1 MARKKVVIMGAAGR
15 DFHNFN
21 VLYRDNPDV
30 EVVAFTATQIPDI
43 EGRKYPAA
51 LAGELY
57 PKGIPILAEE
67 DLGEIIEE
75 HGVEEVIFAYSDVTH
90 EHVMHAAS
98 FVNAM
103 GPDFQLVGT
112 SSTMVE
118 SIKPVISICATRTGC
133 GKSQTTRRVT
143 EILKSMGLK
152 VVSIRHPMPYGDLA
166 KQAVQ
171 RFATLADLKKHKCTI
186 EEMEEYEPHI
196 EAGNV
201 IYAGVDYEA
210 ILREAE
216 KEADIILWDGGN
228 NDTSFYLPD
237 LLITVVDPL
246 RPGHEVA
253 YHPGETNLLQS
264 DVVVINKIDSASLA
278 DIEQVRDT
286 IRQVNPLAVI
296 VEAASPVSVEDPDL
310 IEGQRV
316 LVIEDGP
323 TLTHGEMKL
332 GAGTVAALK
341 HGAEPV
347 DPRPYLKGSLVE
359 TFIKYPEIG
368 ELLPAMGYGAQQ
380 VKDLEATIK
389 AVDCDAVIIGT
400 PIDLRRVVKIDKPST
415 RVTYDLETIGRPDM
429 EDVIGA
435 FLHQYAEEN
444 KPQPKKAPA
453 KKAPAK
459 KAAKKT
465 TKKTAKKTAKKT
477 TKKSTK
483 KTVKKAAQKSKNK

>member
-1 MARKKVVIMGAAGR
+1 MARKRIVIMGAAGR

-21 VLYRDNPDV
+21 VLYRDNKDV

-43 EGRKYPAA
+43 EGRKYPTA
-51 LAGELY
+51 LAGKLY
-57 PKGIPILAEE
+57 PKGIPIFAEE
-67 DLGEIIEE
+67 ELGDIIVEY
-75 HGVEEVIFAYSDVTH
+75 GVEEVVFSYSDVTH

-98 FVNAM
+98 FVGAM
-103 GPDFQLVGT
+103 GPDFKLVGT
-112 SSTMVE
+112 SSTMIE
-118 SIKPVISICATRTGC
+118 STKPVISICATRTGC
-133 GKSQTTRRVT
+133 GKSQTTRAVT
-143 EILKSMGLK
+143 EVLKSMGLT

-196 EAGNV
+196 VEGNV

-253 YHPGETNLLQS
+253 YYPGETNLLQA
-264 DVVVINKIDSASLA
+264 DVVVINKIDSASLE
-278 DIEQVRDT
+278 DIEEVRDS
-286 IRQVNPLAVI
+286 IRQLNPLAVI
-296 VEAASPVSVEDPDL
+296 VDAASPVSVEDPEV
-310 IEGQRV
+310 IEGMRV
-316 LVIEDGP
+316 LVVEDGP
-323 TLTHGEMKL
+323 TLTHGGMKM

-341 HGAEPV
+341 HGAIPV
-347 DPRPYLKGSLVE
+347 DPRPYLKGSLID
-359 TFIKYPEIG
+359 TFAKYPDIG
-368 ELLPAMGYGAQQ
+368 TLLPAMGYGGQQ
-380 VKDLEATIK
+380 VKDLQATIK

-415 RVTYDLETIGRPDM
+415 RVTYELDSIGRPDI
-429 EDVIGA
+429 EDIVGA

-444 KPQPKKAPA
+444 LPAPKKEAPKKKKATKKAVKKTA
-453 KKAPAK
+453 KKAVKKTAKKATK

-465 TKKTAKKTAKKT
+465 TKKK
-477 TKKSTK
+477 
-483 KTVKKAAQKSKNK
+483 